1 MPTMSWSLG
10 STARPILRAC
20 RGMLIYLEGYSSRR
34 LRGEEGGLYRG
45 RPNPMVSVPL
55 DYVVDDE
62 ETLLRLLAEQGAS
75 IEPNDPGSSVRSPVP
90 AQKGMV

>member
-10 STARPILRAC
+10 STARPILGAC
-20 RGMLIYLEGYSSRR
+20 RGVLIYLAGPLFSEAERR
-34 LRGEEGGLYRG
+34 GGRPLSG

-62 ETLLRLLAEQGAS
+62 ETLLRLLAEQGAG
-75 IEPNDPGSSVRSPVP
+75 IEAGTE
-90 AQKGMV
+90 